1 MQRNNLLAVL
11 EPLRHASGRGLEAK
25 EAGGFFLFADAVA
38 SAPGGGKPEAEKNEN
53 HTHCAVEPPLKS
65 RPSEDRTN
73 TIHHQYEYG
82 KPGKSEEC
90 PGDAHQREL
99 GPRGE
104 RRVHKLRKER
114 EHEKHHLRVQEVAK
128 EPASK
133 GGGRRFSL
141 GVLKGG
147 YRSFNRGAVFMRFM
161 TAGRKE
167 RTKAE
172 IEEVS
177 GTRPFEDGKEL
188 CGPGNHRRNPKNGC
202 DGMHRY
208 AAVDAEG
215 ASEGLTA
222 PGEESCFDNDGKV
235 GAGQQRDDK
244 NGRQKEQVV
253 CEREHDEEPKNM
265 LWRRLERAAQRRMR
279 SLGVKENA
287 IAKSERGDIRPL
299 V

>member
-1 MQRNNLLAVL
+1 
-11 EPLRHASGRGLEAK
+11 
-25 EAGGFFLFADAVA
+25 
-38 SAPGGGKPEAEKNEN
+38 
-53 HTHCAVEPPLKS
+53 
-65 RPSEDRTN
+65 
-73 TIHHQYEYG
+73 
-82 KPGKSEEC
+82 
-90 PGDAHQREL
+90 
-99 GPRGE
+99 
-104 RRVHKLRKER
+104 
-114 EHEKHHLRVQEVAK
+114 
-128 EPASK
+128 
-133 GGGRRFSL
+133 
-141 GVLKGG
+141 
-147 YRSFNRGAVFMRFM
+147 M
-161 TAGRKE
+161 TPGRKE

-177 GTRPFEDGKEL
+177 RTRPFEDGKEF
-188 CGPGNHRRNPKNGC
+188 CGTGNHRRNPKNGC

-287 IAKSERGDIRPL
+287 IAKSERGDIRP
-299 V
+299 VV